1 MKPQHFVA
9 LLAAAVLSLVVAVTA
24 YVSTQPWT
32 AAGSG
37 NAEAMLPALKT
48 SGDKVAAIEIDQGGK
63 ILKVAEKDGKWVVA
77 SQEDYPANV
86 EAVRGLLLAA
96 SEASLVERKTAK
108 KDMLKLLGLGDPKA
122 NGAPVAADPFS

>member
-32 AAGSG
+32 AAGQRHD
-37 NAEAMLPALKT
+37 AEAMLPALKT

-63 ILKVAEKDGKWVVA
+63 IIKVAEKDGKWVVA
-77 SQEDYPANV
+77 SQEDYPGQR
-86 EAVRGLLLAA
+86 RGRARSVARRIGSLARRTQDGKEGHA
-96 SEASLVERKTAK
+96 ETSGSR
-108 KDMLKLLGLGDPKA
+108 
-122 NGAPVAADPFS
+122 